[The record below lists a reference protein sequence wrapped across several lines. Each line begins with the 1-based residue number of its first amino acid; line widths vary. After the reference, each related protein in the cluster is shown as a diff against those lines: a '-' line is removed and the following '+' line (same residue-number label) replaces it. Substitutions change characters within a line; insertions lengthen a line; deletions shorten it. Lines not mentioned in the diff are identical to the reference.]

1 MFLLLL
7 LRCHKNITYRAD
19 TLKRRL
25 VSDRLPQVPVCVT
38 QAQIPGRG
46 SYVYAGY
53 TGGVTI
59 VRNGRR
65 VLKTIEISGTPSC
78 MITFGNVLV
87 LACQPQN
94 SLNVFDAE
102 SGEPVFEM
110 SFAEELKITSMS
122 HPSTYLDKILVG
134 FSNGQLHLINIKS
147 GKIVH
152 KFAKLKD
159 ATAVTCLEQTRLTDV
174 YAIGFESGHIC
185 VYNIKYEKL
194 LFSGDQEGS
203 VTAVTFRTDGV
214 DTMLTG
220 NSSGCISVWSLD
232 EKKLLGQLRESHKG
246 RITSLHA
253 LWGQPFCF
261 STGSDNRIVKWV
273 FDSEMSMPE
282 VHTIAEGHSAQI
294 NCVMFYNDLRLLTAG
309 ADGSLRSFHAV
320 RDDIFHNLGTVAD
333 KVKSGSH
340 IKEEAIGMDIGW
352 VRSSSWDDVV
362 CIHKN
367 NAAVSSWSTR
377 RQAVGTKTFCHQR
390 FYKSPRFV
398 QHMASSIRLSSCGN
412 MVFIGYTSGHL
423 DVFNIQSGLYRG
435 SFNDPSLSNGLQEDR
450 YPRAHDYKVCGVES
464 DKLNKTLISCDVNG
478 IMKFWNLKEYTYE
491 GMLPLSAGVVRTVFN
506 RNNHL
511 AAVAFTSGDIKIID
525 TICKTTVRHFKSA
538 HKMEICA
545 LSFAPDGKW
554 IVTADKQGYLK
565 VWDLMAGSLI
575 DAVKFEHTCI
585 GLSFAENG
593 TYLASVHEGQRAIY
607 LWANMTLFGS
617 SSNVTAIEND
627 DSAVGL
633 AALPSLPYDNSDM
646 GNDSENDGGNKEI
659 KEEVVSDDDY
669 YDEKKSMDTYDAMAV
684 QRMGSGENANTDML
698 IQFSGLP
705 LPRWA
710 NLPDLDVIRS
720 RNKPKEAPK
729 KPENAPFFL
738 PSVSTVGGFEFER
751 ENKDDQS
758 AVIREKSVMAKR
770 KLLEIDTNLLRNL
783 LECSE
788 SIDGYLM
795 ALENLTQASISSID
809 FQIKSL
815 PPYAFAAFFRMCR
828 IGLQCTISYELIQSY
843 LSVMLKYHSVDM
855 WKTQPMDI
863 ADEEQDY
870 SEKLNEEM
878 RLLHSVLVEK
888 WEKLES
894 DLLDNAALI
903 NWIKNA
909 MMTSWFVP
917 LLLFLLRGTFGT
929 HDEPEM
935 TFEIYYEAGRQAY
948 TEGDWAQCVGFL
960 LRAVDDFRF
969 YCDEVVWCREKCSR
983 ISQPFFSKGGQKYT
997 ELSIQYTQA
1006 QVSLCLLRCKQERF
1020 TEMRPAIRDIEI
1032 YEQFVSRE
1040 PFKYLQFCYH
1050 KMGDLRAAVKY
1061 AYTHWIA
1068 NPSDPDT
1075 LNNIGIFM
1083 KDPKFDNSMLVDKLR
1098 MKFEEKYLDGL
1109 DAYADEDWL
1118 HCIQNFETAF
1128 VEFLAEENS
1137 CRLLC
1142 DDKLDWETVNG
1153 FNPEMSIIFTSV
1165 YTSVLRCRSQ
1175 CVEKLSRV
1183 NGRKI
1188 PNLLASI
1195 FEHLQICYYNVNRGR
1210 DAAEAVA
1217 NALLLGRNSVVM
1229 RRNKFYYMN
1238 KYNRPELFEPTEA
1251 SNVVELY
1258 ERIVLEGRF
1267 LNFIDSRF
1275 KFENNM
1281 LPAETAED
1289 RASLAVSVDIVDR
1302 FDYTKLETDVLND
1315 GECSRLHF
1323 AAQTSLETVRHSDRL
1338 LRELEQRIADIY
1350 EVNVETSTVKC
1361 FTEAEESRCS
1371 HETVALGLEKDRCG
1385 LFLADLNG
1393 RGCVAVLCVH

>member
-909 MMTSWFVP
+909 MMIARSCGKLVRSVFYGFAARRHISVSTIA
-917 LLLFLLRGTFGT
+917 RHG
-929 HDEPEM
+929 D
-935 TFEIYYEAGRQAY
+935 YEW
-948 TEGDWAQCVGFL
+948 E
-960 LRAVDDFRF
+960 
-969 YCDEVVWCREKCSR
+969 
-983 ISQPFFSKGGQKYT
+983 
-997 ELSIQYTQA
+997 
-1006 QVSLCLLRCKQERF
+1006 
-1020 TEMRPAIRDIEI
+1020 
-1032 YEQFVSRE
+1032 
-1040 PFKYLQFCYH
+1040 
-1050 KMGDLRAAVKY
+1050 
-1061 AYTHWIA
+1061 
-1068 NPSDPDT
+1068 
-1075 LNNIGIFM
+1075 
-1083 KDPKFDNSMLVDKLR
+1083 DPKSEADVVNITYILRDGTIKRVRGKIGDNVMYLAHRHDVELEGACEASLACSTCHVYVDEKFLDKL
-1098 MKFEEKYLDGL
+1098 EEPKEEEEDMLDLAPVLRPNSRLSCQIILKPELDGL
-1109 DAYADEDWL
+1109 VVTL
-1118 HCIQNFETAF
+1118 PRITRNFY
-1128 VEFLAEENS
+1128 V
-1137 CRLLC
+1137 
-1142 DDKLDWETVNG
+1142 DGHV
-1153 FNPEMSIIFTSV
+1153 PE
-1165 YTSVLRCRSQ
+1165 
-1175 CVEKLSRV
+1175 
-1183 NGRKI
+1183 
-1188 PNLLASI
+1188 P
-1195 FEHLQICYYNVNRGR
+1195 H
-1210 DAAEAVA
+1210 
-1217 NALLLGRNSVVM
+1217 
-1229 RRNKFYYMN
+1229 
-1238 KYNRPELFEPTEA
+1238 
-1251 SNVVELY
+1251 
-1258 ERIVLEGRF
+1258 
-1267 LNFIDSRF
+1267 
-1275 KFENNM
+1275 
-1281 LPAETAED
+1281 
-1289 RASLAVSVDIVDR
+1289 
-1302 FDYTKLETDVLND
+1302 
-1315 GECSRLHF
+1315 
-1323 AAQTSLETVRHSDRL
+1323 
-1338 LRELEQRIADIY
+1338 
-1350 EVNVETSTVKC
+1350 
-1361 FTEAEESRCS
+1361 
-1371 HETVALGLEKDRCG
+1371 
-1385 LFLADLNG
+1385 
-1393 RGCVAVLCVH
+1393 